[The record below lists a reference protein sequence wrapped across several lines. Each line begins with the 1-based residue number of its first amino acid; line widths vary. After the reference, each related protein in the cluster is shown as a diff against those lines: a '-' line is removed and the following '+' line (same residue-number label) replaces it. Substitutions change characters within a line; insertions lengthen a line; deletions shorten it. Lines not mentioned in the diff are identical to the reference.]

1 MYMNNQL
8 EPTISMLHCYDLIDD
23 FLDSINISFETF
35 CKEFIGSWMFSY
47 INTLKKVGIR
57 TV

>member
-1 MYMNNQL
+1 MNNQL
-8 EPTISMLHCYDLIDD
+8 EPTIAMLHCYDLIDD

-47 INTLKKVGIR
+47 INTLKQVGIR